1 MHLPQMISWNIKS
14 EKLSL
19 VTILFLFLMKTIH
32 AQETVDPA
40 SISDF
45 NNLPAVAWK
54 FKSTQPFIGSPVIDE
69 SLVYAGGLDSV
80 LYALESSNGHVKWKF
95 RTRGDIR
102 CTPCISGNKV
112 IFFSGDGNLYA
123 LDKATGKAIW
133 SFQTK
138 EDHQYDVYDY
148 HQSSPVLYQ
157 ERIYIGSGDGNVY
170 SIAVADGKQLW
181 SFKTGNVVHS
191 TPALNDGKLYVGSM
205 DGYVYSLDAANGS
218 LLWKFKTVGHNYF
231 PKGEVQ
237 FSPVV
242 SNGIVYIGARD
253 YNLYA
258 IDAKAGVC
266 RWNKE
271 FPAGWVPAVMPS
283 YKNDSVIYVH
293 TSDPKVLLAL
303 NGLYEFTIWKTTMVS
318 QVFGHSALSETY
330 GYVGTL
336 GGKFYGIDM
345 KTGTIQWTFASDG
358 YIQNHLRYYKADDTF
373 RDDILSINK
382 TNEDFIYSGYTCG
395 SIYSTAALSNDL
407 IIISSTDG
415 TIYCL
420 KRV

>member
-1 MHLPQMISWNIKS
+1 MIIRKM
-14 EKLSL
+14 KFLQLAL
-19 VTILFLFLMKTIH
+19 VTILFLFLTNTLR
-32 AQETVDPA
+32 AQENVNPA
-40 SISDF
+40 SIGDF
-45 NNLPAVAWK
+45 KNLPAVAWK
-54 FKSTQPFIGSPVIDE
+54 FKSKQPFIGSPVIDG
-69 SLVYAGGLDSV
+69 SIVYLGGLDSIF
-80 LYALESSNGHVKWKF
+80 YAFETSNGILKWKF
-95 RTRGDIR
+95 KTRGDIR
-102 CTPCISGNKV
+102 STACISGNKV

-123 LDKATGKAIW
+123 LDKGNGILIW
-133 SFQTK
+133 TFETK

-157 ERIYIGSGDGNVY
+157 ERIYIGSGDGNIY
-170 SIAVADGKQLW
+170 AITAADGKQLW
-181 SFKTGNVVHS
+181 SFKTGDVVHS

-205 DGYVYSLDAANGS
+205 DGYVYSLDAANGN

-266 RWNKE
+266 RWNRE
-271 FPAGWVPAVMPS
+271 FPAGWVPAVTPS

-303 NGLYEFTIWKTTMVS
+303 NGIYEFTLWKTTMVS
-318 QVFGHSALSETY
+318 QVFGHCAVSETY

-336 GGKFYGIDM
+336 GGKLYGIDLT
-345 KTGTIQWTFASDG
+345 TGMIVWTFATDG
-358 YIQNHLRYYKADDTF
+358 YTHNHLRYYKPDDTF

-382 TNEDFIYSGYTCG
+382 TNEDFIYSGYACG
-395 SIYSTAALSNDL
+395 SIYSTAALSSDL
-407 IIISSTDG
+407 IIFSSTDG
-415 TIYCL
+415 TLYCL